1 MERDSIDVFI
11 SSLLIGGFF
20 FLLKVVGGLY
30 DRYTKRSMVKKK
42 IGEREYDVYLDTSE
56 ELCIG
61 GGKLIQSQMES
72 IIREVGSSYKKITFV
87 EGNANFL
94 GEKYATYSDGFI
106 KYKTGK
112 VVEIKLWSFSV
123 W

>member
-1 MERDSIDVFI
+1 MERDAIDVFY

-20 FLLKVVGGLY
+20 FLLKVGGLY

-112 VVEIKLWSFSV
+112 VVEIKL
-123 W
+123 